1 MSGAIVAVAS
11 GLMATFS
18 PHHNSR
24 SLDWISDHYGL
35 WAWYGAP
42 SSHYSGAEQFLKE
55 RNPIVNALVVFAQ
68 NLGGAIFLS
77 IAQLIFS
84 SRLRHGLQIYAPEV
98 DVALVIEAGA
108 TGLRSG
114 TAVPEASLPGVLI
127 AYSKSFDSVMYLS
140 IGVAGG
146 AFIFAFG
153 MGWVSTK
160 KPQTTKLPSEPG
172 TLTPC
177 SYFAAFGSIV
187 KSYIPTLTPVR
198 LPRRLEIEIMIGC

>member
-1 MSGAIVAVAS
+1 VVSGAIVAVAS

-18 PHHNSR
+18 PTTTVGVWIGYQIIMGFGRGMGLQVPIIAVQNNS
-24 SLDWISDHYGL
+24 SKNEI
-35 WAWYGAP
+35 
-42 SSHYSGAEQFLKE
+42 
-55 RNPIVNALVVFAQ
+55 PIVNALVVFAQ

-84 SRLRHGLQIYAPEV
+84 SRLRHGLQIYAPGV

-108 TGLRSG
+108 TGLRSV

-160 KPQTTKLPSEPG
+160 KPQTTKLASEPE
-172 TLTPC
+172 P
-177 SYFAAFGSIV
+177 
-187 KSYIPTLTPVR
+187 
-198 LPRRLEIEIMIGC
+198 